1 VAARNRQGFQSYLVA
16 YPNGAFA
23 QRARD
28 ILLTCR
34 AETRES
40 WKPGPAVAN
49 QMLRGVGDTTS
60 GMTKEQACTKAK
72 SDVQTMAKRL
82 CETIVHNG
90 GYRNAQWTV
99 SDVPCDCN
107 QPNARVTV
115 CIADLP
121 YSCRWEMQVS
131 EHVEICG

>member
-1 VAARNRQGFQSYLVA
+1 MNPRLLSVALAALAAAGCNYVPRIPGVTPYRMEIQQGNYVSQDMVS
-16 YPNGAFA
+16 
-23 QRARD
+23 Q
-28 ILLTCR
+28 
-34 AETRES
+34 
-40 WKPGPAVAN
+40 
-49 QMLRGVGDTTS
+49 LRP

-72 SDVQTMAKRL
+72 TDVQTMAKRL